1 MEEKSFSC
9 EIRARAWPLAF
20 FREKKDFHSLIVS
33 MLPEMTPRKP
43 TNVIRFFPLATIET
57 ISHHHGEL
65 NKAVIFLPLRSSSSA
80 FKLGRPCCC
89 CLNN

>member
-43 TNVIRFFPLATIET
+43 TNVIRFFP
-57 ISHHHGEL
+57 
-65 NKAVIFLPLRSSSSA
+65 
-80 FKLGRPCCC
+80 PC
-89 CLNN
+89 ND